1 MVEVESTDP
10 PRDAGRRPMEAYLL
24 IETDRETGP
33 IAGFLRGVPGVLL
46 AQDVRG
52 PYDALALARSDPGGR
67 GLERT
72 LAERLGIRGD
82 PEYVR
87 GACEASLARLGV
99 DHIDLY
105 GRCVMDRRFGTL
117 RVPVAQQRNQ

>member
-1 MVEVESTDP
+1 MVLPSRWWRWSP
-10 PRDAGRRPMEAYLL
+10 PIHPRDAGRRPMEAYLL

-33 IAGFLRGVPGVLL
+33 IAGFVRGVPGVLL

-72 LAERLGIRGD
+72 LAEIRGM
-82 PEYVR
+82 PGVIR
-87 GACEASLARLGV
+87 ALAAPLIPAPAEV
-99 DHIDLY
+99 AE
-105 GRCVMDRRFGTL
+105 GR
-117 RVPVAQQRNQ
+117 AA